1 MLKKYT
7 VSVEDNGAAFLVVVN
22 GRGDDRLVVAAE
34 RSLGDA
40 WRKIKWM
47 HEIESQEFCVRCAKR
62 DIPVSEWI
70 EMMKNVGVF

>member
-22 GRGDDRLVVAAE
+22 GGGDDRLVVGAE

-47 HEIESQEFCVRCAKR
+47 HDIECQEFFVRCPR
-62 DIPVSEWI
+62 QDIPVSEWI
-70 EMMKNVGVF
+70 AAMKYVGIF